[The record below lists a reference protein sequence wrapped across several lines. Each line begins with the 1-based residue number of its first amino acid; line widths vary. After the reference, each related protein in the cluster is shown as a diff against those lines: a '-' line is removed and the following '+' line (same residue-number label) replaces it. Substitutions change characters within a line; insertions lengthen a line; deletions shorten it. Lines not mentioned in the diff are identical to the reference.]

1 MAIRVPLRLGLPNR
15 LGLEV
20 VDFAMERKMLLG
32 VRDRAEGT
40 DAPAPG
46 GLAPDAA

>member
-1 MAIRVPLRLGLPNR
+1 MAIQVPPGLGLPYR

-20 VDFAMERKMLLG
+20 VYFAMERKMLLG
-32 VRDRAEGT
+32 VRDRAGGT